1 MTVGLSAGAH
11 ADRAGR
17 FAERGPARG
26 GLAIAFVQVG
36 TSSLARRFPHEVRE
50 RAMTLTRSIA
60 NPPLTIP
67 KGIEFTLL
75 DRSKIVRCIITQ
87 AALEKL
93 AGKELASDQ
102 FERTFHK
109 HQDRIEA
116 TASRKYAQ

>member
-1 MTVGLSAGAH
+1 MKLVS
-11 ADRAGR
+11 
-17 FAERGPARG
+17 
-26 GLAIAFVQVG
+26 VQM
-36 TSSLARRFPHEVRE
+36 S
-50 RAMTLTRSIA
+50 LTRSIA
-60 NPPLTIP
+60 NPPLTSA

-75 DRSKIVRCIITQ
+75 DRNKIVRCIITQ

-116 TASRKYAQ
+116 TASRKYEQAAVYRAPLTISPADLVAYRPPIQV